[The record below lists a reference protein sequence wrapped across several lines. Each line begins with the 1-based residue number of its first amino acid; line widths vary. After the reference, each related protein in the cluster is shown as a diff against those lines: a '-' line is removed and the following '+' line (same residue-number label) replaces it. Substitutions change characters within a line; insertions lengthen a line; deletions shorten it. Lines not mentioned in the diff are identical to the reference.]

1 MVAVQIVAVQ
11 IVVMAQPVST
21 QHGISGRLTPV
32 IVAGGMAVS
41 VALLLV
47 AAALWWHYG
56 TTVFFETI
64 AAGFAACF

>member
-32 IVAGGMAVS
+32 IVAGGVAVG
-41 VALLLV
+41 VALLLG